1 MNNIVILIGRIT
13 RNIELK
19 KTPNA
24 ISVCNITLAVNRNY
38 KNSEGV
44 YETDFITCTC
54 YRNIAERASMYCKKG
69 DLVGIK
75 GMIQVRDYEKDG
87 KKTYAT
93 EIIVDRLN
101 FLSIASKKEEVKEE
115 QVVEEKIEDPY
126 EVFSKENNME
136 EMELPF

>member
-1 MNNIVILIGRIT
+1 
-13 RNIELK
+13 
-19 KTPNA
+19 
-24 ISVCNITLAVNRNY
+24 
-38 KNSEGV
+38 
-44 YETDFITCTC
+44 
-54 YRNIAERASMYCKKG
+54 MYCKKG

-101 FLSIASKKEEVKEE
+101 FLSSAFKKEEVKEE
-115 QVVEEKIEDPY
+115 KVVEEKIEDPY
-126 EVFSKENNME
+126 EIFSKQNNME